1 MKNNVQNVGLTKEK
15 KGVQL
20 SIRLYEKDF
29 QALKEICPKNLS
41 YAIQQ
46 TVRFYDNSQLI
57 DRDNVVLRRE
67 HRFKV

>member
-1 MKNNVQNVGLTKEK
+1 MTNSVQKVGLTKEK

-20 SIRLYEKDF
+20 SIRLHEKDL

-46 TVRFYDNSQLI
+46 TIRVYN
-57 DRDNVVLRRE
+57 
-67 HRFKV
+67 K

>member
-1 MKNNVQNVGLTKEK
+1 MSNNVQKVGLTKEK

-20 SIRLYEKDF
+20 SIRLYEKDL
-29 QALKEICPKNLS
+29 QALKKICPKNLS
-41 YAIQQ
+41 YAVLQ

-57 DRDNVVLRRE
+57 DRDNDVLRRE